1 MAAMRVVY
9 EAANIIDAHLV
20 RQALENAGLPA
31 WVRGEA
37 LTGGIGELGVFGLVA
52 VMVPDDCAIAARG
65 VVESLRFG
73 DPLPE
78 ARDDDEDDLPG
89 ALPA

>member
-1 MAAMRVVY
+1 MRVVY
-9 EAANIIDAHLV
+9 EAANVIDAHLV

-37 LTGGIGELGVFGLVA
+37 LTGGVGELGVFGLVA

-65 VVESLRFG
+65 VVESLEFG
-73 DPLPE
+73 TPS
-78 ARDDDEDDLPG
+78 AAAHGDEDDLPG

>member
-1 MAAMRVVY
+1 MRVVY
-9 EAANIIDAHLV
+9 EAANVIDAHLV

-65 VVESLRFG
+65 VVESLALG
-73 DPLPE
+73 APSP
-78 ARDDDEDDLPG
+78 ATQHDEDDRPG
-89 ALPA
+89 VLPA

>member
-1 MAAMRVVY
+1 MRVVY
-9 EAANIIDAHLV
+9 EAANVIDAHLV

-37 LTGGIGELGVFGLVA
+37 LTGGLGELGVFGLVA
-52 VMVPDDCAIAARG
+52 VIVPDDCAIAARG
-65 VVESLRFG
+65 VVESLKLG
-73 DPLPE
+73 EPQPDALG
-78 ARDDDEDDLPG
+78 DEDELPG